1 MVATLVLGTGA
12 GGLHTCTFAHSKDSP
27 AGAANRASVRRMA
40 ASLTIPWAR
49 KHKCTVKEA
58 MMFANQSK
66 EARLEMLS

>member
-1 MVATLVLGTGA
+1 M
-12 GGLHTCTFAHSKDSP
+12 HTFRLAHSKDSP
-27 AGAANRASVRRMA
+27 AGAANRTSVRRMA

>member
-1 MVATLVLGTGA
+1 MGDFDRA
-12 GGLHTCTFAHSKDSP
+12 
-27 AGAANRASVRRMA
+27 AANRASVRRMA

-58 MMFANQSK
+58 MLFANQSK